1 MKGKRRRR
9 FREGCKT
16 LLIVLLSCSAV
27 FLASQTLLPSGSRA
41 FLSRFSQPTPTPGV
55 LGDSA
60 RSAQTLQPAAF
71 AVTWEEGRYAVL
83 YHQEDQ
89 EGYTRLSALLSEAL
103 NEAAAPAP
111 ITAQQW
117 ELALTQPG
125 VFCEYLSAMPLD
137 SLNLWLSN
145 QENPALA
152 GYQAQR
158 LCVTAR
164 SLYFA
169 APGETERYFFAPLD
183 ADLSASLN
191 YLSQRFSANGARFA
205 CEDGSYPL
213 LRRDAL
219 VLSATPSVP
228 RLQAEI
234 PFGVKEDGTPDENL
248 NRILQ
253 LLSFH
258 PQTNPLY
265 AITGG
270 YAITDGGETLRV
282 TDGLITYQR
291 TDDNS
296 VRFPADAPLD
306 ATRALAEEAAGVLA
320 GDGRLYL
327 HDVSESGGVTTI
339 TYSYAY
345 RGAAIQQGAEDWCAK
360 FTVEDGAVTA
370 LALRPRRYTVLEE
383 QNVTL
388 LPQEQAAAIVS
399 GRRSSLVILYEDAL
413 SAQEQLTPFWATRT
427 EEGR

>member
-1 MKGKRRRR
+1 MRGKRRRR
-9 FREGCKT
+9 FWEGCKT
-16 LLIVLLSCSAV
+16 LLIVLLSGSAV
-27 FLASQTLLPSGSRA
+27 FLASQTLLPPGSRS
-41 FLSRFSQPTPTPGV
+41 FLSRLSQPV
-55 LGDSA
+55 VSANLLGDSA

-103 NEAAAPAP
+103 NEAASPVP

-137 SLNLWLSN
+137 SLNLWLSD
-145 QENPALA
+145 QDNPALA
-152 GYQAQR
+152 GYHAQR
-158 LCVTAR
+158 LCVTAN
-164 SLYFA
+164 SLYFVDS
-169 APGETERYFFAPLD
+169 GESERCFFAPLRV
-183 ADLSASLN
+183 DLSASLDR
-191 YLSQRFSANGARFA
+191 LSQRFSGNGARFA

-228 RLQAEI
+228 CLQAEL
-234 PFGVKEDGTPDENL
+234 PLGVNEDGTPDESL
-248 NRILQ
+248 KRILQ

-270 YAITDGGETLRV
+270 HAITDGGETLRV
-282 TDGLITYQR
+282 TDGLITYRR
-291 TDDNS
+291 TDENN
-296 VRFPADAPLD
+296 VRFPAEAPLD
-306 ATRALAEEAAGVLA
+306 ATRALAEETAGALA
-320 GDGRLYL
+320 GDARLYL
-327 HDVSESGGVTTI
+327 HSVSTTGGVTTV

-360 FTVEDGAVTA
+360 FTVENGAVTA
-370 LALRPRRYTVLEE
+370 FSLRPRRYTVLEE
-383 QNVTL
+383 QSVTL
-388 LPQEQAAAIVS
+388 LPQEQAAAIV
-399 GRRSSLVILYEDAL
+399 GARRSSLVILYEDAL
-413 SAQEQLTPFWATRT
+413 SAQEQLVPFWATRA

>member
-9 FREGCKT
+9 FWEGCKT
-16 LLIVLLSCSAV
+16 LLIVLLSGSAV
-27 FLASQTLLPSGSRA
+27 FLASQTLLPPGSRT
-41 FLSRFSQPTPTPGV
+41 FLSRLSQPAASANV
-55 LGDSA
+55 LGNSA

-103 NEAAAPAP
+103 SEAAAPAP

-137 SLNLWLSN
+137 SLNRWLST
-145 QENPALA
+145 QDNPALE
-152 GYQAQR
+152 GYRAQR
-158 LCVTAR
+158 LCVTAG

-169 APGETERYFFAPLD
+169 ASGEEERYFFAPLNV
-183 ADLSASLN
+183 DLSASLD
-191 YLSQRFSANGARFA
+191 YLAQRFSANGARFA

-228 RLQAEI
+228 CLQAEL
-234 PFGVKEDGTPDENL
+234 PLGVEEDGTPDESL

-270 YAITDGGETLRV
+270 YAITDSGETLRV
-282 TDGLITYQR
+282 TDGLITYRR
-291 TDDNS
+291 TDENN
-296 VRFPADAPLD
+296 VRFPADATLD
-306 ATRALAEEAAGVLA
+306 ATRALAEETAGALA
-320 GDGRLYL
+320 GNARLYL
-327 HDVSESGGVTTI
+327 HSVTESNGVTTV

-370 LALRPRRYTVLEE
+370 FSLRPRRYTVLED

-399 GRRSSLVILYEDAL
+399 ARRSSLVILYEDGL
-413 SAQEQLTPFWATRT
+413 SAQEHLTPFWATRAG
-427 EEGR
+427 EGR